1 MLIIFQGGYMNKFL
15 SVFLLLSLCAFSFNA
30 SADCSI
36 AKRPIQEL
44 LYEEKQALITSYC
57 SNHATYLNQYGYAMG
72 LLDLG
77 VMDAAYYAAERK
89 MKQCSAASGGENNLI
104 AKVLKK
110 DHGHEID
117 LEKDC
122 ASYLNLYK
130 SAEETWG
137 IN

>member
-1 MLIIFQGGYMNKFL
+1 M
-15 SVFLLLSLCAFSFNA
+15 LSLCAFSFNA

-36 AKRPIQEL
+36 EKRPIQEL
-44 LYEEKQALITSYC
+44 LYEEKQDLITSYC
-57 SNHATYLNQYGYAMG
+57 RNHATYLNQYGYAMS
-72 LLDLG
+72 LLELG
-77 VMDAAYYAAERK
+77 VMNADYYSAERK
-89 MKQCSAASGGENNLI
+89 MKQCSTLSGGENNLI

-122 ASYLNLYK
+122 TAYLNLYK